1 MKQLRHYLLAS
12 ASSVALIGTAV
23 AADMPVKA
31 PAPPLAPPALSWA
44 GPYIGVNLGA
54 AWNHADF
61 SDLGNAPAGGIRY
74 AFPVSVSDPFWSPN
88 DARFTVG
95 GQAGY
100 NFQTGMFVYG
110 VEGDLNWVDGKVSA
124 AFGPPLVGAALNAT
138 SNLDWMATIRGR
150 LGLAFSQILVYGTG
164 GVAFAR
170 FSDAWGFAVLG
181 AHEFSNSE
189 TRSGWTAGGGVEY
202 MFARNWT
209 AKVEGLYADFGSTDV
224 TVLNPGGQ
232 AGPYTSRF
240 QHKVST
246 VRAGL
251 NWKW

>member
-12 ASSVALIGTAV
+12 ASSAALIGNAV
-23 AADMPVKA
+23 AADMPAKA
-31 PAPPLAPPALSWA
+31 SAPVLAAPVLSWA
-44 GPYIGVNLGA
+44 GPYVGINLGA

-74 AFPVSVSDPFWSPN
+74 IFPASAADPFWAPN
-88 DARFTVG
+88 EARFTIG

-100 NFQTGMFVYG
+100 NFQTGNFVYG
-110 VEGDLNWVDGKVSA
+110 IEGDLNWVDGKVSGT
-124 AFGPPLVGAALNAT
+124 FGPPLVFSTVNAT

-150 LGLAFSQILVYGTG
+150 LGLTFSQVLVYGTG

-170 FSDAWGFAVLG
+170 FSDAWGLASLG
-181 AHEFSNSE
+181 AHEFSNAA
-189 TRSGWTAGGGVEY
+189 TRTAGTVGGGVEY

-209 AKVEGLYADFGSTDV
+209 AKIEALYANFGSTDV

-246 VRAGL
+246 VRGGL